1 MKARRRIQQAVHR
14 KAAADTRMGTH
25 PVRATARAARV
36 VRRARQRYQDTGEP
50 DDGIPPIEYWSYL
63 GKKADRDYAA
73 NEALEP

>member
-14 KAAADTRMGTH
+14 KTAADTRMGTH

-50 DDGIPPIEYWSYL
+50 DDGIPPIETDGMPLSAPL
-63 GKKADRDYAA
+63 RGVV
-73 NEALEP
+73 